1 MNNKIQILAIIP
13 ARSGSKGLKNKN
25 IKFLNGHPLLA
36 YSIKAGLS
44 SNNIDR
50 VICSTDSKK
59 IRDIARDY
67 GADVPFIRPKKF
79 ATDQSRDF
87 SFINHTLEWLRD
99 NENYTPNLIIILRP
113 TSPLRRIDDIDDS
126 INIMINNPNYDSLR
140 SVCETNYTPYKMWKI
155 NQNNNLLDPLL
166 RLNYD
171 PEPYNSPR
179 QSLPKIYWQTGQI
192 EIIRYSC
199 IIDLKSVSGS
209 KITSYQLDESISV
222 DIDTEEN
229 FKLAEIILKSNNE
242 LVAL

>member
-1 MNNKIQILAIIP
+1 M
-13 ARSGSKGLKNKN
+13 
-25 IKFLNGHPLLA
+25 
-36 YSIKAGLS
+36 
-44 SNNIDR
+44 
-50 VICSTDSKK
+50 
-59 IRDIARDY
+59 
-67 GADVPFIRPKKF
+67 
-79 ATDQSRDF
+79 
-87 SFINHTLEWLRD
+87 EWLRD
-99 NENYTPNLIIILRP
+99 YENYTPNLIIILRP

-192 EIIRYSC
+192 EIIRYHC
-199 IIDLKSVSGS
+199 IIDLKSVSGR
-209 KITSYQLDESISV
+209 KITTYQLDESISV

-242 LVAL
+242 CVAF